1 MSQSCNDGWQMYKK
15 AGGFKGLARRLT
27 FFPANTS
34 APMKQICERPPVSV
48 IDLSGIGYGFRGNNG
63 RVWTYLSFQ
72 FQMKKKEREICET
85 EMHFKRSF
93 CSRSNLSRWHNFCKE
108 RGRPGLKTGMDFR
121 RVYILPFLV
130 WNCVGFSRELRECMN
145 VFASFHSKWIRKRNM
160 RIWNEF

>member
-27 FFPANTS
+27 YFPANTS

-63 RVWTYLSFQ
+63 SVRTYLSFL

-85 EMHFKRSF
+85 AIFAKIARLQGATFGIQFKS
-93 CSRSNLSRWHNFCKE
+93 LAA
-108 RGRPGLKTGMDFR
+108 GDFSP
-121 RVYILPFLV
+121 VSPLHAFLDISVLV
-130 WNCVGFSRELRECMN
+130 WNCGGFSRELRECMN
-145 VFASFHSKWIRKRNM
+145 VFAVSIP
-160 RIWNEF
+160 NE